1 MEKRPVKSKEEV
13 KIYYDQVNRIRHQLN
28 QLINDYNT
36 MNYTTNE
43 MKVFTKALL
52 ERDIR
57 LLQDVEYNLL
67 KRINEYLSRIGE
79 NPIK

>member
-1 MEKRPVKSKEEV
+1 
-13 KIYYDQVNRIRHQLN
+13 
-28 QLINDYNT
+28 
-36 MNYTTNE
+36 

>member
-13 KIYYDQVNRIRHQLN
+13 KIYNDQVNRIRQQLN
-28 QLINDYNT
+28 QLINDYNS

-43 MKVFTKALL
+43 MKVFNKALL

-67 KRINEYLSRIGE
+67 KRINEYLETIGE
-79 NPIK
+79 TPIK

>member
-13 KIYYDQVNRIRHQLN
+13 KIYNDQVNRIRQQLN
-28 QLINDYNT
+28 QLINDYNS

-43 MKVFTKALL
+43 MKVFNKALL

-67 KRINEYLSRIGE
+67 KRINEYLETIGE